1 MPRVSRSSAQQ
12 RSLTR
17 AAGACA
23 DRPGRAA
30 SPREGR
36 DIAGTPLD
44 GGDEE
49 DDDWEWKNI
58 ASHEPPSLAD
68 FTVADQLR
76 MGAAPRRSWVPPR
89 GRKGEKPLEPKV
101 KVTSMLYPHM
111 VKYQ

>member
-1 MPRVSRSSAQQ
+1 MTACCAASRSCCDLLLAHEDEAARSRSSLRTSTQS
-12 RSLTR
+12 RS
-17 AAGACA
+17 A
-23 DRPGRAA
+23 
-30 SPREGR
+30 EH
-36 DIAGTPLD
+36 
-44 GGDEE
+44 GDEE
-49 DDDWEWKNI
+49 DDDWEWKDI